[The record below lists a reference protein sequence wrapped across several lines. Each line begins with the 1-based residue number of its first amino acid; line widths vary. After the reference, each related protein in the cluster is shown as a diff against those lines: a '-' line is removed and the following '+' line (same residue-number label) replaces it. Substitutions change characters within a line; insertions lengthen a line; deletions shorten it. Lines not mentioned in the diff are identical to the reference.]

1 MSRSISG
8 DNVLSIRVLQKETQ
22 HITGKSISVLQKETQ
37 HITGKSISVLQ
48 KHNTTE
54 HCTAQPGL
62 SETIIGSTLRLR
74 PFRRHRHRLT
84 RCSPNTEFILLFWL
98 FHHTCVNVKI
108 GCLIIPVFHEAT
120 QSFLP
125 TENIGSPIIPKI
137 ISKLLLYTYVVLRA
151 QLKRLMMVEPRLGR
165 R

>member
-22 HITGKSISVLQKETQ
+22 HNTGKSICVLQKE
-37 HITGKSISVLQ
+37 
-48 KHNTTE
+48 TTE
-54 HCTAQPGL
+54 HCTAQLGL

-98 FHHTCVNVKI
+98 FHHTFVNVKI

-125 TENIGSPIIPKI
+125 TESIGSPIIPKI